1 MSSSIERW
9 PNGRCIWDFDYVSQ
23 LDAIR
28 GLLSH
33 NWQTEADLLDEIS
46 DAGAWAEGSTGDAN
60 DFAVSLMGDLMNR
73 SIYQA
78 VAHSMAAVGMIA
90 PFMEGVFKDGFERM
104 GEELPRVNLAM
115 NILKLVEKKELMPY
129 MPDELAPTLE
139 ALFRYRNNL
148 FHSGFEWPEQIRQ
161 QFKDATHRWPDGW
174 FDEATQDSDPWM
186 FSMSATSIKHCVKV
200 AEEVTNGLQDLLIDE
215 EREENGLP
223 RLGKRKDRDSFTW

>member
-1 MSSSIERW
+1 MSSSVEKW
-9 PNGRCIWDFDYVSQ
+9 PNGRYIWDFDYVSQ
-23 LDAIR
+23 LEAIQ

-33 NWQTEADLLDEIS
+33 NWQAEADLLDEIS

-148 FHSGFEWPEQIRQ
+148 FHSGFEWPEHIRQ
-161 QFKDATHRWPDGW
+161 QFKDATHQWPNGW

-186 FSMSATSIKHCVKV
+186 FSMSSTFIKHCVRV
-200 AEEVTNGLQDLLIDE
+200 AEEVTNGLQDFLIDE
-215 EREENGLP
+215 EREYSGLP
-223 RLGKRKDRDSFTW
+223 RLGKRKDRDSFIW